1 MSLQASLLYLFPD
14 YQNGDWVLQDDK
26 DGNGPRIAEW
36 NRPEPQPPQGQIDAV
51 TPEQRERAN
60 KNARFKR
67 DLESSNKDEALI
79 TWIADKHGLT
89 YAEALDEIRT
99 IFDAL

>member
-1 MSLQASLLYLFPD
+1 MSLQASLLHLFPD
-14 YQNGDWVLQDDK
+14 YQEGDWFLQD
-26 DGNGPRIAEW
+26 DGNGPYVREW

-51 TPEQRERAN
+51 TQAQRDRAN

-79 TWIADKHGLT
+79 TWIAGKHGLT
-89 YAEALDEIRT
+89 YQQALDEIKV
-99 IFDAL
+99 IFEGL